1 MPLVSNPVSIF
12 LVVLAIILIV
22 PMLLQRLKIP
32 NVIGLILAGVA
43 VGPFGFN
50 ILAHDMSFEVFGQV
64 GLLYLMF
71 LAGLEID
78 MYHLRKNLH
87 KGTIFGFFTFIIPLI
102 LGFVAGRL
110 FLHLGN
116 APSLLLAAMFSA
128 HTLLAY
134 PIVWRFGLTRS
145 PAVVIAVAG
154 TIVAVLGSLMVLAAV
169 SDIARSGQFQ
179 LLAQLRLLVI
189 IIVFAV
195 AVMYLYPIVT
205 RWFFR
210 KYSDPITQF
219 VYVLAMVFLAAAVA
233 RWIGIE
239 GVFGAFL
246 GGLVMNR
253 FVPARSPL
261 MSRLEFVGNA
271 LFIPYFLLGVGML
284 INLKVFTHGWNL
296 VYIAAVITAVAMVSK
311 WAAAWCTQKVCK
323 LTSPDRSLLYQLT
336 NAHTAV
342 ALAVTTIG
350 YQMGLLDEEMLNAVV
365 VMILLTCTV
374 SSLGTERAARR
385 LQLKIMQHRDTAD
398 HASADRPPSTLI
410 TVSNPL
416 TTPQLVDLALMM
428 RGPATPESPV
438 YALHVRNE
446 NSPLSMEMAKASL
459 ELAEKTAA
467 AVDSLI
473 TPIQRFDINVSAGIT
488 NTMAERG
495 ITELVIGMHRQASA
509 ASSFFGNIIEQLL
522 VSTSRMVVLSRCF
535 IPLNTISGIVVYVPP
550 RAQFETGFAR
560 WVQALGFVARE
571 LGCRITFYCDA
582 DCPRLIKGVLAHW
595 KIGVRV
601 NFHTLDRPDDYVL
614 LANKVEDDDL
624 FVVITARRTSLS
636 FNTEMDAL
644 PDFLRRYFSRNN
656 LLIIYPEQYGEPS
669 DVETMAANMSADFHV
684 PPVPLLSHLRN
695 IFRMKFPAK

>member
-1 MPLVSNPVSIF
+1 
-12 LVVLAIILIV
+12 
-22 PMLLQRLKIP
+22 MLLQRLKIP

-43 VGPFGFN
+43 VGPYGFN
-50 ILAHDMSFEVFGQV
+50 VVAHDMSFEVFGQV

-78 MYHLRKNLH
+78 MYNLRKNLH
-87 KGTIFGFFTFIIPLI
+87 SGAIFGFLTFIIPLI
-102 LGFVAGRL
+102 LGFVAGRV
-110 FLHLGN
+110 FLGLGI

-169 SDIARSGQFQ
+169 SDIARVGEFQ
-179 LLAQLRLLVI
+179 LMAQLRLLVTI
-189 IIVFAV
+189 IIFTA
-195 AVMYLYPIVT
+195 AVMYLYPIIT

-219 VYVLAMVFLAAAVA
+219 VYVLAMVFFAAVA
-233 RWIGIE
+233 GKWIGIE

-284 INLKVFTHGWNL
+284 INLKVFAQGWKL
-296 VYIAAVITAVAMVSK
+296 VYIAGVITIVAIASK
-311 WAAAWCTQKVCK
+311 WIAAWCTQKICK
-323 LTSPDRSLLYQLT
+323 LAASDRSLLYQLT

-342 ALAVTTIG
+342 ALAVATIG
-350 YQMGLLDEEMLNAVV
+350 FQMGLFGEELLNAVV
-365 VMILLTCTV
+365 IMILLTCTV

-385 LQLKIMQHRDTAD
+385 LQLKILRERNSAD

-428 RGPATPESPV
+428 RGPATTESPV
-438 YALHVRNE
+438 YALHVRSE

-459 ELAEKTAA
+459 ELAEKAA
-467 AVDSLI
+467 SAVDSLI
-473 TPIQRFDINVSAGIT
+473 TPIQRYDINVATGIS
-488 NTMAERG
+488 NTIVERG
-495 ITELVIGMHRQASA
+495 ITELVIGMHRQTSA
-509 ASSFFGNIIEQLL
+509 VSSYFGNIIEQLL
-522 VSTSRMVVLSRCF
+522 VSTNRMVILSRCF
-535 IPLNTISGIVVYVPP
+535 IPLNTISGITVYVPP

-560 WVQALGFVARE
+560 WVQALGFMARE
-571 LGCRITFYCDA
+571 LGCRLVFYSDGE
-582 DCPRLIKGVLAHW
+582 CPRLIKGILAHW
-595 KIGVRV
+595 EIGVRV
-601 NFHTLDRPDDYVL
+601 EFHTLDRTDDYVL
-614 LANKVEDDDL
+614 LANKIEDDDL
-624 FVVITARRTSLS
+624 FVVVTARRTSLS
-636 FNTEMDAL
+636 FNNDMDAL

-669 DVETMAANMSADFHV
+669 DVETMAANMSADFQL
-684 PPVPLLSHLRN
+684 PPVPVLSRLRN
-695 IFRMKFPAK
+695 LFHM